1 MGETILSNSSF
12 LSDSK
17 DDCEILVHFL
27 SSNLGMLGSCQSHVF
42 YTLEKE
48 IQTKSQQRMKKTL
61 PSCGFSENS
70 LHLCTTQVSS
80 HSYPFHPLQTQNW
93 GRWREHLQC
102 CSVHSEL
109 KVIWETL
116 KMHFY
121 LLLRQTKSQRHEGLA
136 LNQSQSWAAGL
147 LIPVPKSSLLKGF
160 GAHKPSLE
168 FKCSLKKIKLRSV
181 PLHSDTA
188 AKPQARDVH
197 EAATNEGY
205 AGNVTSFVH
214 SSKKRHSSFL
224 LKQNSNFKKQNLI
237 VKYQMLPRAMSILS
251 PVALDFLDSC
261 PNVAALARPRCF

>member
-93 GRWREHLQC
+93 GKWREHLQC

-121 LLLRQTKSQRHEGLA
+121 LPLRQTKSQRHEELA

-168 FKCSLKKIKLRSV
+168 FKCSLKKNQTQVSA
-181 PLHSDTA
+181 PSFWHSCKTTGKGRPWGCNKWGLCRKCHLFCA
-188 AKPQARDVH
+188 
-197 EAATNEGY
+197 
-205 AGNVTSFVH
+205 
-214 SSKKRHSSFL
+214 
-224 LKQNSNFKKQNLI
+224 LKQKETQQFPPKRKL
-237 VKYQMLPRAMSILS
+237 
-251 PVALDFLDSC
+251 
-261 PNVAALARPRCF
+261 